1 MSQRN
6 LCDQHDLMMIMIMA
20 MWMMIM
26 FDDGNV
32 KGNVDDDNV

>member
-1 MSQRN
+1 
-6 LCDQHDLMMIMIMA
+6 MMIMIAA

-32 KGNVDDDNV
+32 NGNVDDDNDSCNVDDDNV